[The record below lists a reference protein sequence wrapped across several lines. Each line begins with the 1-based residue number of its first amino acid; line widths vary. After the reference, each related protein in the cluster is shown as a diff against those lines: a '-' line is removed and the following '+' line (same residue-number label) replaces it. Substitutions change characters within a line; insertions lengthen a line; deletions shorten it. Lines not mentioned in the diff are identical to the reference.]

1 MRRRSRVELVALLA
15 ANALRGG
22 LAIIA
27 EEARALLLV
36 GGLLLMLLSRVFRR
50 PMLERA
56 VVARGPE
63 GSIRARIANVEDEVA
78 VARRHAA

>member
-27 EEARALLLV
+27 EEARALLL
-36 GGLLLMLLSRVFRR
+36 MLLSRVFRR

-56 VVARGPE
+56 VVAWGPE
-63 GSIRARIANVEDEVA
+63 RSIRARIANVEDEVA